1 MATAQNT
8 NQLQQEIQQIQ
19 KQLEEK
25 QAKLQLIQQT
35 EINKLISKFVDDV
48 EANGF
53 NKVEV
58 KKMVIEK
65 GLEGKVIFA
74 GVLND
79 VNRYYSAFDYFLF
92 PSLYEGLSIAMI
104 EAQISGLYCFVSNTV
119 DLNTKITDNYST
131 IDINDES
138 SYIAEMIIKNKKE
151 NDRAN
156 INYEMK
162 YDIKNSSKKLQNFYE
177 RNCKYE

>member
-1 MATAQNT
+1 
-8 NQLQQEIQQIQ
+8 
-19 KQLEEK
+19 
-25 QAKLQLIQQT
+25 
-35 EINKLISKFVDDV
+35 
-48 EANGF
+48 
-53 NKVEV
+53 
-58 KKMVIEK
+58 MVIEK